1 MMMQG
6 KDGMLCLYYNNLL
19 IAGFP
24 LGQMGLKDYAD
35 VSNRLLLDSLREQNR
50 NLREQSFAYKYY
62 CKEIYYK
69 KLMKKKISDEDYRL
83 FLGALL
89 SLVKLKQFDIEDV
102 TMVFP
107 RKKVKNR
114 S

>member
-1 MMMQG
+1 
-6 KDGMLCLYYNNLL
+6 
-19 IAGFP
+19 
-24 LGQMGLKDYAD
+24 
-35 VSNRLLLDSLREQNR
+35 
-50 NLREQSFAYKYY
+50 
-62 CKEIYYK
+62 
-69 KLMKKKISDEDYRL
+69 MKKKISDEDYRL